1 MKTIT
6 PAQLHQQLATHPDL
20 HLLDVRTGLEFDE
33 LHVPQARNIPLHKFN
48 PRTLVESG
56 QITKDQPIYLLCR
69 SGSRA
74 CKAADKLAR
83 AGLDAVVVEGGTQ
96 AWCETGLPIQ
106 RGESKIISLERQV
119 RIAAGSLVVLGV
131 ALALFVH
138 PAFIAL
144 SAFVGAGL
152 VFAGITDFCG
162 MGLLLARMP
171 WNNRRSTAPKPKP
184 LSQTTPA
191 KV

>member
-6 PAQLHQQLATHPDL
+6 PSELNKLLAAQPTLS
-20 HLLDVRTGLEFDE
+20 LLDVRTGLEFDE

-48 PRTLVESG
+48 PRALLESG
-56 QITKDQPIYLLCR
+56 QIPKDQPIYLLCR

-74 CKAADKLAR
+74 CKAADKLTR

-96 AWCETGLPIQ
+96 AWSEAGLPIQ
-106 RGESKIISLERQV
+106 RGETKSISLERQV

-131 ALALFVH
+131 ALEHLVH

-171 WNNRRSTAPKPKP
+171 WNNKVG
-184 LSQTTPA
+184 A
-191 KV
+191 KTNCANAS